1 MLPVSH
7 IGRRRTSRFLAQMLI
22 GCCLALFSLGIFPQI
37 AYANLTINTSIPTQA
52 QLKAALEGNAATSN
66 VIVNAGSI
74 AILPAGT
81 SGQARLF
88 SNGTTVSGLGPVLGI
103 EDGIALVTGTAS
115 TAVGRNNSFSR
126 TTGTNTVRNDSDLAT
141 VDSGRQ
147 FDTIGLEFQVV
158 PAGNFMAL
166 DFVFASEE
174 YNEFVCTIFNDAM
187 GIFVSGPGITGKANI
202 ARLENNLAPVAV
214 NQINR
219 GVAGSYAV
227 ANPSQSAPCNLGNA
241 AFYVNNV
248 DPASPENPISANNTA
263 NATTQTNYTHT
274 QYDGFTVPLT
284 AQLAVTP
291 GATYTVKVVVADIG
305 DAQWDSAVFLDSLVS
320 YNLDLG
326 DAPNSYGTDVIDQS
340 IQLPGPARHS
350 TGQAVYLGA
359 TPPDAENT
367 VTPAISP
374 NPAIHDDI
382 TDIDDEDAFEADL
395 LITPGVTSYRLAD
408 IPVHNGTG
416 TPATLMGWI
425 DFNQNGSFLDAGE
438 LAEVVVTAGQTT
450 ATLTWAGFTAPIE
463 GTAYAR
469 FRITTDTRLINNPS
483 PRGLALSGE
492 VEDYRVRFAA
502 IPQLSLVKR
511 ITAINQEPINPNDG
525 TPLNTVI
532 NPEDDAFWPDD
543 ALVGAIEGGIV
554 QPGDDLEYTVYFLSS
569 GTGPITN
576 VSVCDL
582 IPAHTRFVANAFN
595 GQTPLD
601 SGALSGTD
609 IGIALAFSSE
619 TVPTAPTVY
628 LTNAQDGDRGQFYP
642 AGATLPSSC
651 REANTNGA
659 VVVNVVSSP
668 DTLPAATAPGTPP
681 NAYGF
686 IRFRAQVVTGP
697 D

>member
-1 MLPVSH
+1 MPSVPE
-7 IGRRRTSRFLAQMLI
+7 IGRRRTSRFLVQMLI
-22 GCCLALFSLGIFPQI
+22 GCCLALFSLGIFPQL
-37 AYANLTINTSIPTQA
+37 ASANLNINTTTPTQA
-52 QLKAALEGNAATSN
+52 QLKAALEGNVATSN
-66 VIVNAGSI
+66 VTVNTGSI

-88 SNGTTVSGLGPVLGI
+88 SNGTTVSGLGPVIGI

-126 TTGTNTVRNDSDLAT
+126 TTGTNTVRNDPDLAT

-147 FDTIGLEFQVV
+147 FDTIGLQFQVV

-202 ARLENNLAPVAV
+202 AKLENNLAPIAV

-227 ANPSQSAPCNLGNA
+227 ANPGQSAPCDLGNA

-248 DPASPENPISANNTA
+248 DPTSSENPISANNTA

-274 QYDGFTVPLT
+274 QYDGFTIPLT

-305 DAQWDSAVFLDSLVS
+305 DAQWDSAVFLDGISS

-326 DAPNSYGTDVIDQS
+326 DAPNSYGTNVIDQS

-350 TGQAVYLGA
+350 TGQDLYLGA
-359 TPPDAENT
+359 ISPDAENT
-367 VTPAISP
+367 VTPAIAP
-374 NPAIHDDI
+374 NPAIHDD
-382 TDIDDEDAFEADL
+382 TTGIDDEDAFDGDW
-395 LITPGVTSYRLAD
+395 LITPGITNYSLAD

-425 DFNQNGSFLDAGE
+425 DFNQNGNFLDAGE
-438 LAEVVVTAGQTT
+438 LAEVVVSAGQTT

-469 FRITTDTRLINNPS
+469 FRITTDTQLTNNPS
-483 PRGLALSGE
+483 PRGLALNGE
-492 VEDYRVRFAA
+492 VEDYRVLFGTF
-502 IPQLSLVKR
+502 PQLSLVKR

-532 NPEDDAFWPDD
+532 NPEDDAFWPSNV
-543 ALVGAIEGGIV
+543 LVGATEGGLV
-554 QPGDDLEYTVYFLSS
+554 KPGDELEYTVYFLSS

-576 VSVCDL
+576 VSICDL
-582 IPAHTRFVANAFN
+582 IPTHTRFVANTFN

-601 SGALSGTD
+601 SGGLSGTD
-609 IGIALAFSSE
+609 VGIALASSSE
-619 TVPTAPTVY
+619 TIPTAPTVY
-628 LTNAQDGDRGQFYP
+628 LTNTQDGDRGLFYP
-642 AGATLPSSC
+642 AGTDLPAAC
-651 REANTNGA
+651 TGANTNGA

-668 DTLPAATAPGTPP
+668 DTLPPATAPGTPP

-686 IRFRAQVVTGP
+686 VRFRAQVIPTG
-697 D
+697 